1 MRTLLGIC
9 VPFLCF
15 NIGIF
20 GMKTLAMLL
29 LVLFAANGL
38 GAEVIPLKTLRG
50 NNLNAAREARDQ
62 ADRMREDFER
72 RLSGPPS
79 ARPQI
84 SQEEI
89 DAKSL
94 EIIRAYLDVIVQ
106 YPHTEI
112 AAHCTLM
119 LSGFLGTVG
128 ARRSSQTDDQC
139 REAIC
144 RHRK

>member
-1 MRTLLGIC
+1 
-9 VPFLCF
+9 
-15 NIGIF
+15 
-20 GMKTLAMLL
+20 MLL
-29 LVLFAANGL
+29 LVMFATNGFC
-38 GAEVIPLKTLRG
+38 AEVIPLKNVRSKEGIPSASET
-50 NNLNAAREARDQ
+50 RDR
-62 ADRMREDFER
+62 ADIMRQELSRMR
-72 RLSGPPS
+72 ST
-79 ARPQI
+79 I

-89 DAKSL
+89 DAMSL
-94 EIIRAYLDVIVQ
+94 EIIRAYLEVIVQ